1 MAYTQNE
8 LPNGLDT
15 KATTVGADIYVVGDS
30 EDVGRVKGQTKTN
43 LLADLTASLTG
54 LFNKSSDD
62 TDDIT
67 EGDNKFVTQAQI
79 DAFHP
84 AVTVSDTSEIDLSLS
99 GQEISAAIV
108 AGSIDEAKLDTSVN
122 ASLDLADAAVRSLVA
137 GTNMSIDATDP
148 LNPIVATN
156 SNITP
161 LTTKGDVY
169 TYGTDNARLPVGT
182 NGQFLK
188 ADSGETTGLAWSTPA
203 GAGDMLKSV
212 YDPNTVEGDAFDM
225 DNMVEGADAKVL
237 TAAERTKLT
246 GVEALAD
253 VTDTANVTSAGAL
266 MDSEV
271 TNLAQVKAFD
281 TTDYATSAQGTL
293 ADSALQSADV
303 GTIATQDANAVNID
317 GGAIDGTP
325 IGATTPSTGEFSTV
339 ETSGNIELGH
349 ATDTTLSRSSAGVLA
364 VEGVIIPSVSSTS
377 TLTNKTLTT
386 PAIASVKGTLTT
398 DTDGATITF
407 DKNVSDFHNV
417 VMEGNRTLALSN
429 MAVGDRI
436 VLRLTQDAT
445 GTRVPTFFTTIKWAG
460 GTAPT
465 LTTTA
470 NKADIFGFLCT
481 SSGNYDGFVIG
492 QNI

>member
-1 MAYTQNE
+1 MANVKRDDNFVTALSGISSVDGETIVPLRANPANGRLLIETTSGDLGDVIGPASSTDNAIARFDGTTGKIIQNS
-8 LPNGLDT
+8 G
-15 KATTVGADIYVVGDS
+15 ATIDDSGNITGSNLSGTNTGDQDISGISTNASAITDI
-30 EDVGRVKGQTKTN
+30 ETKT
-43 LLADLTASLTG
+43 DFIS
-54 LFNKSSDD
+54 
-62 TDDIT
+62 
-67 EGDNKFVTQAQI
+67 VTQAVDLDQMETDI
-79 DAFHP
+79 AALANGMVYKGAWDASAGTFP
-84 AVTVSDTSEIDLSLS
+84 SSADTGFFYTVS
-99 GQEISAAIV
+99 
-108 AGSIDEAKLDTSVN
+108 
-122 ASLDLADAAVRSLVA
+122 VA
-137 GTNMSIDATDP
+137 GTVDSIEFAVDDRLIAITDSASTTVYAGNWTKLDATDA
-148 LNPIVATN
+148 VQ
-156 SNITP
+156 S
-161 LTTKGDVY
+161 V
-169 TYGTDNARLPVGT
+169 VG
-182 NGQFLK
+182 
-188 ADSGETTGLAWSTPA
+188 
-203 GAGDMLKSV
+203 
-212 YDPNTVEGDAFDM
+212 
-225 DNMVEGADAKVL
+225 
-237 TAAERTKLT
+237 LT
-246 GVEALAD
+246 GNISKSGLTNALD
-253 VTDTANVTSAGAL
+253 LES
-266 MDSEV
+266 MS
-271 TNLAQVKAFD
+271 
-281 TTDYATSAQGTL
+281 
-293 ADSALQSADV
+293 LQA
-303 GTIATQDANAVNID
+303 ANAVNID

-364 VEGVIIPSVSSTS
+364 VEGVVIPSVSSTS

-417 VMEGNRTLALSN
+417 VMAGNRTLALSN